1 VRNQIPAPSVPV
13 YRAALGFK
21 KTADLLLAESPAD
34 FDWVYPFIAN
44 ASFSIELFLKSCLAK
59 DEYTEFKFDV
69 PGTSEETATWFRY
82 VKSDVSEE
90 YRTHNLTDLFG
101 KISEKRKSKIKG
113 EYQKATISSEYPK
126 IGKLLSDLNGLFEA
140 ARYGYSSPNLLP
152 RNISS
157 IIYAA
162 EFFQEI
168 VPKLEGIE

>member
-1 VRNQIPAPSVPV
+1 MRNQIPTPSAPV

-21 KTADLLLAESPAD
+21 KTADLLLTESPAD
-34 FDWVYPFIAN
+34 FDWVYPLIAN

-59 DEYTEFKFDV
+59 DEYTELKLDITD
-69 PGTSEETATWFRY
+69 TSDEKATWFRH

-90 YRTHNLTDLFG
+90 HKTHNPTELFG
-101 KISEKRKSKIKG
+101 KISKKRKNKIKG
-113 EYQKATISSEYPK
+113 EYQKTIISSEYPK
-126 IGKLLSDLNGLFEA
+126 IGKLLSDLNGLFET

-152 RNISS
+152 INISTVM
-157 IIYAA
+157 YAA